1 MYNLNLT
8 AEDDSCSINIVVKCD
23 KTMEMG
29 RVKYKWSICKSENLG
44 FDHALII
51 TELFQKLK
59 NGILSDIRL
68 LFEFVPETFTVGQ
81 LEATYKAIFN
91 IDGKVPNFRRKIG
104 NYIVETD
111 EWERETSYRPPKLC
125 VRNMEVF

>member
-1 MYNLNLT
+1 MEAKWFNLSEEKEAGENCTVYNLNLT

-23 KTMEMG
+23 KTMKG
-29 RVKYKWSICKSENLG
+29 RVKHKWSICKSKNLG

-81 LEATYKAIFN
+81 LEPHT
-91 IDGKVPNFRRKIG
+91 RRYLIL
-104 NYIVETD
+104 T
-111 EWERETSYRPPKLC
+111 ERFLILEER
-125 VRNMEVF
+125 